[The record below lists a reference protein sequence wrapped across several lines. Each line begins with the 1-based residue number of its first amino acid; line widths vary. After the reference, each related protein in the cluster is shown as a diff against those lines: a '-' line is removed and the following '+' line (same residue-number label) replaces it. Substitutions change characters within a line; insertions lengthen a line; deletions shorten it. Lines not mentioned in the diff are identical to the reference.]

1 MSGRNRQVNVIFEP
15 ILLSQS
21 MRQLDRTLRIISDK
35 DVVVT
40 LVGESGTGKEVLAR
54 RVHELSSRRAQP
66 FIPINCGAIP
76 ENLFE
81 SELFGHE
88 RGAFTGANQLVRGKI
103 EAASGGTLFLDEI
116 GELPLSM
123 QVKLLRFLENRRFMR
138 VGGSQKVNVDIRLVC
153 ATLRSLEEDVA
164 SGRFRA
170 DLYYR
175 INGVMLQ
182 VPPLRERAADIVPLI
197 GQLVSELTGKHRVAP
212 ARFTRAAVAALRA
225 FPWPGNVREL
235 RNVIEL
241 ACLLRAGRAVRVG
254 DLPPRIQAVAVRRG
268 VLTEANRP
276 SSGQTVEVRLDRPL
290 DESIDRIIQAAIEL
304 EAGSQ
309 TRAAARLGIG
319 LRTVQRHMGRAR
331 LAPSGPASDEPV
343 AVLRAVPGI
352 PKR

>member
-1 MSGRNRQVNVIFEP
+1 
-15 ILLSQS
+15 
-21 MRQLDRTLRIISDK
+21 
-35 DVVVT
+35 
-40 LVGESGTGKEVLAR
+40 
-54 RVHELSSRRAQP
+54 
-66 FIPINCGAIP
+66 
-76 ENLFE
+76 
-81 SELFGHE
+81 
-88 RGAFTGANQLVRGKI
+88 VRGKI

-123 QVKLLRFLENRRFMR
+123 QVKFLRFLENRRFMR
-138 VGGSQKVNVDIRLVC
+138 VGGSQKVNVDVRLVC
-153 ATLRSLEEDVA
+153 ATLRPLEEDVA

-197 GQLVSELTGKHRVAP
+197 GQLVSELTGKHRVAT
-212 ARFTRAAVAALRA
+212 ARFTRAAIAALRA
-225 FPWPGNVREL
+225 FSWPGNVREL

-241 ACLLRAGRAVRVG
+241 ACLLRAGRAIRVA
-254 DLPPRIQAVAVRRG
+254 DLPPRVQAVAVRRG
-268 VLTEANRP
+268 ARAEANRP
-276 SSGQTVEVRLDRPL
+276 SSPQSVEVRLDRPL

-331 LAPSGPASDEPV
+331 LAPSGPPSDEPV
-343 AVLRAVPGI
+343 AVLRVVPAL